1 MSADTCVVIYGL
13 SFELTDEE
21 VEACELRKDP
31 RMLAARSAGFQHY
44 WGAFG
49 SDGERYRLFVGLLLG
64 IFGPEHQLA
73 AQYPPASLQA
83 AFAETSR
90 KLKVGGFEED
100 PQLLIEYAVD
110 Q

>member
-13 SFELTDEE
+13 SFELNDDEIQ
-21 VEACELRKDP
+21 ACELRKDP
-31 RMLAARSAGFQHY
+31 RMLAARSAGLQHY

-49 SDGERYRLFVGLLLG
+49 VDGERYLLFVGLLLG

-73 AQYPPASLQA
+73 AQYPSAALQTA
-83 AFAETSR
+83 LAETSS
-90 KLKVGGFEED
+90 KLKAGGFEGD
-100 PQLLIEYAVD
+100 PHLFIEYAVD